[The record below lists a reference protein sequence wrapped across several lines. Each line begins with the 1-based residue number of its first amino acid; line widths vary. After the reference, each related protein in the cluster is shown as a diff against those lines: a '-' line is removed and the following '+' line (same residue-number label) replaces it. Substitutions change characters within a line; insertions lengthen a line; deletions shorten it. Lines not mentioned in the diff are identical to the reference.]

1 MQPPTPSRTAD
12 SDPSRRG
19 LDASPAR
26 RAELQANLERV
37 RVRIAAATS
46 AAGRDDAPTLV
57 VVTKFFPVTDLVAL
71 ADLGVGDVGENR
83 EQELV
88 EKVDALRA
96 ERPDLIASP
105 RRHFIGQIQSKKARR
120 IARHADVVQSL
131 DRLKLVPLLDAG
143 AADRENPLDIF
154 VQVALERD
162 GSGRGG
168 AQETELHEVAAAV
181 EQAPHLRLCG
191 LMAVAPLGE
200 EPAAAFSRLAHVR
213 QDFLANFPQATSLSA
228 GMSGDLED
236 AVKIGATHLRVGS
249 AILGSR
255 PLAG

>member
-1 MQPPTPSRTAD
+1 M
-12 SDPSRRG
+12 
-19 LDASPAR
+19 
-26 RAELQANLERV
+26 
-37 RVRIAAATS
+37 
-46 AAGRDDAPTLV
+46 
-57 VVTKFFPVTDLVAL
+57 
-71 ADLGVGDVGENR
+71 GDVGENR

>member
-131 DRLKLVPLLDAG
+131 DRLKLVSLLDAG

>member
-200 EPAAAFSRLAHVR
+200 EQPPRSRVSR
-213 QDFLANFPQATSLSA
+213 TS
-228 GMSGDLED
+228 
-236 AVKIGATHLRVGS
+236 VKISSQTSRRPRRCRRGCR
-249 AILGSR
+249 AISR
-255 PLAG
+255 TR

>member
-181 EQAPHLRLCG
+181 EQAPHLRS
-191 LMAVAPLGE
+191 V
-200 EPAAAFSRLAHVR
+200 SY
-213 QDFLANFPQATSLSA
+213 
-228 GMSGDLED
+228 
-236 AVKIGATHLRVGS
+236 THLTLPTKRIV
-249 AILGSR
+249 
-255 PLAG
+255 